1 MGEWYFRQEY
11 MCEFLEAEH
20 KVFTRSSIER
30 MFDPEVEAWAL

>member
-30 MFDPEVEAWAL
+30 MFDPKVEAWAL